1 MLQGA
6 LAAVAAKAK
15 EAKAAVGE
23 IRDAI
28 DNPTYDDDEEGEW
41 SDEEGDEGGVESTRA
56 PPPRVT
62 AGASNGNGQTAAQ
75 PGGAL
80 AALRARLAAERERKK
95 ASEEQAQDVV
105 VNDANEQRVEPT
117 QKQEPTPAVKPT
129 LHADEVSNESVPP
142 AANEPAPKETTP
154 NETREREPS
163 PPSDSVSQPPTTSHA
178 SSSQN
183 DSELASQLADAQRK
197 ISELQAARRDDIAK
211 HVEQLKI
218 AQQNIQLASRDL
230 ESAKYETEK
239 KNSELEKLRQHL
251 LAMEEED
258 DLKEEMLR
266 EREMELAEQ
275 AEATISNATEISES
289 TKKAAERDVDLL
301 REALQKKDLELAN
314 LQKALEHFDDEAD
327 DAERSVLELTALRE
341 KNSFLNAELVA
352 ERARVAAAS
361 DKVSEAEKRCTDL
374 EKHAMA
380 ADAAAQKSVLEASRA
395 RRALA
400 EQASQAVTLAS
411 DSSEQ
416 IDRRV
421 LSKLLVT
428 YFEREESGDVL
439 ELMAR
444 VLGLNDEDKRKIGV
458 GPGAKKKK
466 GVLGA
471 VAAAPGRLVF
481 GALGLAGTVA
491 KVPVAVAE
499 VYKPDSDETT
509 VADQWVDFLLQQMD
523 AEDYE
528 VG

>member
-1 MLQGA
+1 MA
-6 LAAVAAKAK
+6 TDKPRHNR
-15 EAKAAVGE
+15 EARSRRYE
-23 IRDAI
+23 
-28 DNPTYDDDEEGEW
+28 
-41 SDEEGDEGGVESTRA
+41 
-56 PPPRVT
+56 
-62 AGASNGNGQTAAQ
+62 
-75 PGGAL
+75 PGSQ
-80 AALRARLAAERERKK
+80 RNARGKK

-361 DKVSEAEKRCTDL
+361 DKVSEAEK
-374 EKHAMA
+374 
-380 ADAAAQKSVLEASRA
+380 
-395 RRALA
+395 
-400 EQASQAVTLAS
+400 
-411 DSSEQ
+411 
-416 IDRRV
+416 
-421 LSKLLVT
+421 
-428 YFEREESGDVL
+428 
-439 ELMAR
+439 
-444 VLGLNDEDKRKIGV
+444 
-458 GPGAKKKK
+458 
-466 GVLGA
+466 
-471 VAAAPGRLVF
+471 
-481 GALGLAGTVA
+481 TV
-491 KVPVAVAE
+491 
-499 VYKPDSDETT
+499 Y
-509 VADQWVDFLLQQMD
+509 
-523 AEDYE
+523 
-528 VG
+528 